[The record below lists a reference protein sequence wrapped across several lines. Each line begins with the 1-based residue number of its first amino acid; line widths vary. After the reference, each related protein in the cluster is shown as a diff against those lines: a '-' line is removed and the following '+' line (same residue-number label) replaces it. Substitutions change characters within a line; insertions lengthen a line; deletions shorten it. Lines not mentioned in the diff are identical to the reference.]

1 MSTNNLKHASMS
13 AQMFYD
19 VDHFCKSLD
28 CDRGP
33 KLREANFVYESGN
46 LLHIKY
52 DKDKKALVIEIF
64 E

>member
-1 MSTNNLKHASMS
+1 MSTNNQKHASMS

-19 VDHFCKSLD
+19 VDHFVKSLD

-33 KLREANFVYESGN
+33 KLKEANFVYESGN

-52 DKDKKALVIEIF
+52 IEENNALVIEIY
-64 E
+64 

>member
-1 MSTNNLKHASMS
+1 MSTNSPKHAFMS

-19 VDHFCKSLD
+19 VDHFVKSLD

-33 KLREANFVYESGN
+33 KLKEANFVYESGN
-46 LLHIKY
+46 CLHIKY
-52 DKDKKALVIEIF
+52 NNNIKALVIEIF